1 MSTIRSLRGV
11 SRSHLA
17 LAAVLFLVAVAG
29 SLPART
35 HAATTATDQIQG
47 IEIFAGVVNG
57 NVRQGATFVGRA
69 SGDLPGFFTVSVN
82 YTPPH
87 PGPGVTNTIVSGSWT
102 LWVAGRG
109 TLNGALTGGMVLW
122 NSSGTIATISASL
135 AITGGAGTLLGA
147 SGSGQFS
154 GQLSHLTTPP
164 RINGTL
170 QLTY

>member
-1 MSTIRSLRGV
+1 MLTIRPLCNVLR
-11 SRSHLA
+11 SRLI
-17 LAAVLFLVAVAG
+17 LAALLLLLAIAG
-29 SLPART
+29 SLPARAD
-35 HAATTATDQIQG
+35 AATTATDQIQG

-57 NVRQGATFVGRA
+57 NVRQGVTFVGRA

-102 LWVAGRG
+102 LWVPGRG
-109 TLNGALTGGMVLW
+109 TLHGAVTGGTVLW
-122 NSSGTIATISASL
+122 NSSGTIATVMASL
-135 AITGGAGTLLGA
+135 AITGGTGTLLGA

-154 GQLSHLTTPP
+154 GQLSHLTSPP
-164 RINGTL
+164 QISGTL